1 MTQISNCFQIKPPLL
16 HDNCFIYDINDL
28 FTFQDAIG
36 WFIHCIQLL
45 VSKAEHIYG
54 EDDLDS
60 DPDLEALPKLQEL
73 LEALANKFADMDL
86 NDMQIDR
93 QVDCNKATVQG
104 IIANVHKTCFDTD
117 QISQEGF
124 WKNAAAAKQR
134 SPRGPLAPLF
144 CV

>member
-1 MTQISNCFQIKPPLL
+1 
-16 HDNCFIYDINDL
+16 
-28 FTFQDAIG
+28 
-36 WFIHCIQLL
+36 

-104 IIANVHKTCFDTD
+104 IIAIVHKTCFDTD
-117 QISQEGF
+117 QISQKGF
-124 WKNAAAAKQR
+124 WKNAGPARQRNPWGNFGSPFFVFELHVWKYRAKVSAPNGSKVSVPYHFAFQR
-134 SPRGPLAPLF
+134 SLLDILI
-144 CV
+144 